1 MCPQLQ
7 LEAET
12 GAARIIAAYDDAGT
26 FRFTSEGRLWRALER
41 AHLLGVT
48 GRGCTVAIIDTM
60 CDPDIP
66 VLKAKLRY
74 TPDAAPHPHG
84 TAVALLISHM
94 APDCSF
100 DIYPMLDGIGQ
111 PSMELAGQAVVQAT
125 ASDAAILNLSLGMPR
140 DFHRPNSGS
149 AVADWVAAL
158 NDPHL
163 WMNELSPDDPDCI
176 LCPAV
181 EAAVAAGKLVFAAAG
196 NDADSIFCPARVE
209 GVTAVGFQKIS
220 RRLASIPGGGTAE
233 ISDAGNVSRQS
244 PTFDIA
250 IDEITGV
257 LGTSFASPLY
267 AGIAALGL
275 TQAELSAYLAST
287 RMGTFAHMLHAGLG
301 QASGDAGMIE
311 SVGGAYEQ
319 ALARLPHVH
328 TKIGA
333 RLRPDLSL
341 SDPAACWSC
350 GFFAEDKYVNAGL
363 FYAATG
369 RYGEAA
375 DLLSAAR
382 ILMPWSWDAAAGL
395 GALCNVLNRFDD
407 AIKFY
412 EIALRLRPGNAQY
425 LGMIDKIRSRR
436 TSDQPSSDFT
446 SAASIIGATLKP

>member
-1 MCPQLQ
+1 MCPQLR

-12 GAARIIAAYDDAGT
+12 GAARIVAAYDDEVGT
-26 FRFTSEGRLWRALER
+26 FRFASVGRLWQALER
-41 AHLLGVT
+41 ARQLGAT

-60 CDPDIP
+60 CDPGIP
-66 VLKAKLRY
+66 ALKAKLRH

-84 TAVALLISHM
+84 TAVALLIAHI
-94 APDCSF
+94 APDCRF
-100 DIYPMLDGIGQ
+100 DIYPILDDAEQ
-111 PSMELAGQAVVQAT
+111 PDMELARQAVVQAA

-140 DFHRPNSGS
+140 DFHLPNSGS
-149 AVADWVAAL
+149 AVADSVAAL

-163 WMNELSPDDPDCI
+163 WMNNISPDDPDCT

-196 NDADSIFCPARVE
+196 NDADSIFCPARVQ
-209 GVTAVGFQKIS
+209 GVTAVGFQHVS

-233 ISDAGNVSRQS
+233 IADAGNVSRQS

-275 TQAELSAYLAST
+275 TQAEVLAYLAAT

-301 QASGDAGMIE
+301 QASSDADVIE
-311 SVGGAYEQ
+311 SVGQAYEQ

-328 TKIGA
+328 SQTGA
-333 RLRPDLSL
+333 RLRPDLPFI
-341 SDPAACWSC
+341 DPATCWSC

-407 AIKFY
+407 AISFY
-412 EIALRLRPGNAQY
+412 EIALQLRPGDAQY
-425 LGMIDKIRSRR
+425 LGVLDQIRARR
-436 TSDQPSSDFT
+436 AAGQSS
-446 SAASIIGATLKP
+446 